1 MTTAAERSLTV
12 ACWAGLGN
20 RLRVLLSGLTVAVA
34 SDRRFTMLWPRTR
47 DCAASFTDLFVNDW
61 PVEEASLTAVKDL
74 PPYLGYYCPPLPDA
88 LTSAAPH
95 LALLTPHSL
104 LEPARSPRHA
114 ALLPKCAALLAALEP
129 TPLLADQIAAFKA
142 AHFRLRMI
150 GVHLRRGDFLFY
162 GAGASDNFA
171 SSRRAVEVLLR
182 QWSDAGIFL
191 CSDDGA
197 GDPYQARRAVTGV
210 HAAYRQH
217 FGERVVWRT
226 PSSLDRS
233 QPAATQDA
241 LVDLWLL
248 RATDGF
254 VGTPD
259 SSFSEM
265 AVFGR
270 SVPTRW
276 AEPDHW
282 RYRLAAGLLHAAGIA
297 WLLRQQGRRRFGREL
312 SLPRLL
318 HYYRS
323 RLLRCKTTNDARGW
337 QLHELPSAVK
347 IGYNASGSDS
357 LHYRQTGGRAT
368 AKPLS

>member
-1 MTTAAERSLTV
+1 MSVTALAERSLTV

-20 RLRVLLSGLTVAVA
+20 RLRVLISGLTVAAA

-47 DCAASFTDLFVNDW
+47 DCAASFMDLFVNDW
-61 PVEEASLTAVKDL
+61 PVEEAPLTAVKDL

-88 LTSAAPH
+88 LTSPEPH
-95 LALLTPHSL
+95 LALLTPHWL
-104 LEPARSPRHA
+104 LEPARSPRHV
-114 ALLPKCAALLAALEP
+114 ALLPTCAALLAALEP
-129 TPLLADQIAAFKA
+129 APLLADQIAAFKA
-142 AHFRLRMI
+142 AHFRPRMI

-162 GAGASDNFA
+162 GAGAADNFA
-171 SSRRAVEVLLR
+171 SSRRAVEGLLR
-182 QWSDAGIFL
+182 QWPDAGIFL

-197 GDPYQARRAVTGV
+197 GDPYQARRAVAGV

-217 FGERVVWRT
+217 FSERVVWRT

-233 QPAATQDA
+233 QPPATQDA

-276 AEPDHW
+276 AEPDGW
-282 RYRLAAGLLHAAGIA
+282 RYRLAAGLLNAAGIA

-312 SLPRLL
+312 SLLRLMDY
-318 HYYRS
+318 HWRRWRGRS
-323 RLLRCKTTNDARGW
+323 VVNDARAW
-337 QLHELPSAVK
+337 RRHALPLAQPAEK
-347 IGYNASGSDS
+347 
-357 LHYRQTGGRAT
+357 R
-368 AKPLS
+368 